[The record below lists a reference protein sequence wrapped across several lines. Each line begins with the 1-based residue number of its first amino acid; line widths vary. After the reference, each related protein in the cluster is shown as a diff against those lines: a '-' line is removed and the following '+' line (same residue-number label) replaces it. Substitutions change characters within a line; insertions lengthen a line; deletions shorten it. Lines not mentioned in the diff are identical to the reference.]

1 MYHLSVEK
9 ENVGGD
15 HAHKDAVQD
24 NVHVKVRP
32 ETMLATF
39 FVELTPGTKVRS
51 GTNMLLLLLNI
62 LYRIIEFCNRNNRNF
77 QQCNIGVFPEFFLQI
92 YMYNT

>member
-32 ETMLATF
+32 ETMLAYRTTF
-39 FVELTPGTKVRS
+39 
-51 GTNMLLLLLNI
+51 I
-62 LYRIIEFCNRNNRNF
+62 
-77 QQCNIGVFPEFFLQI
+77 
-92 YMYNT
+92 

>member
-15 HAHKDAVQD
+15 HAHKYAVQD

-32 ETMLATF
+32 ETMFRTTF
-39 FVELTPGTKVRS
+39 
-51 GTNMLLLLLNI
+51 I
-62 LYRIIEFCNRNNRNF
+62 
-77 QQCNIGVFPEFFLQI
+77 
-92 YMYNT
+92 